1 MSSIPWEWADLLKLL
16 LASALGFIIG
26 FERQALHKPAGIT
39 TITIVTLSSALLMEL
54 SYRLSQLGGSAT
66 NDPARLAAAV
76 MTDIGFLGAGV
87 ILQAGGHVQGITTS
101 AVIWLMAGVGLA
113 IGAGYY
119 VPALAAVGIVLA
131 SFWINPWTDRMVS
144 WRSRMHDSDGSNP
157 PEAK

>member
-16 LASALGFIIG
+16 LAAALGFIIG

-54 SYRLSQLGGSAT
+54 SYRLSQLGASSV

-76 MTDIGFLGAGV
+76 MTGIGFLGAGV

-101 AVIWLMAGVGLA
+101 AVIWLMAGIGLA
-113 IGAGYY
+113 VGAGYY
-119 VPALAAVGIVLA
+119 VPALAAVAIVLL
-131 SFWINPWTDRMVS
+131 SFWINPLTDKLVG
-144 WRSRMHDSDGSNP
+144 WRSRMHEADGSNK

>member
-16 LASALGFIIG
+16 LAAALGFIIG

-39 TITIVTLSSALLMEL
+39 TITFVTLSSALLMEL
-54 SYRLSQLGGSAT
+54 SYRLSQLGASTT

-76 MTDIGFLGAGV
+76 MTGIGFLGAGV

-119 VPALAAVGIVLA
+119 VPALAAVALVLV
-131 SFWINPWTDRMVS
+131 SFWINPWTDRMTA
-144 WRSRMHDSDGSNP
+144 WRSRMHDTHGPNP
-157 PEAK
+157 PQAK